1 MEGWMDAWMHAQI
14 DEGINGGWSDGQGMA
29 DGWANT
35 KTRSGT
41 ADEDEAFRDDQFWGQ
56 SITT

>member
-1 MEGWMDAWMHAQI
+1 MDAWMHAHI
-14 DEGINGGWSDGQGMA
+14 DEWINGGWSDGQGMA